1 MWYYVDPQ
9 SGVPIYVQLKEQ
21 IKKAVATGL
30 LTEGE
35 QMPSVRELALQL
47 TINPN
52 TVSKAY
58 QELER
63 EGIIQTAR
71 GLGSFVAKRQKG
83 KEQEQKIALDKALEK
98 LMIEAYQL
106 SVDADTLHNEFIDK
120 LAAWKDRLVKG
131 AQNNDS
137 GNRT

>member
-1 MWYYVDPQ
+1 MWYYVDPH
-9 SGVPIYVQLKEQ
+9 SGIPIYVQLKEQ

-52 TVSKAY
+52 TVAKVY

-63 EGIIQTAR
+63 EGVIQTAR
-71 GLGSFVAKRQKG
+71 GLGSFVAERRKDFGLQ
-83 KEQEQKIALDKALEK
+83 QEGSLDSALEK
-98 LMIEAYQL
+98 LMVEAYQL
-106 SVDADTLHNEFIDK
+106 SVDADTLYERFVKK
-120 LAAWKDRLVKG
+120 LTTWKDRLWKG
-131 AQNNDS
+131 VRDNEP
-137 GNRT
+137 GH